1 MRSAMPNEDVD
12 TFLDT
17 KTRNVLAGILVALVV
32 LMLLLGLFFV
42 ASGAGGGNGDKLGS
56 SDSPGPVDGVL
67 DGDNERGDSLENGK
81 DDETRVQAGVPDNDQ
96 SADSG
101 SEVQAENVPLPIP
114 ADHSQSSQKTSTQD
128 VEDDKDEEVQ
138 GNTVVLSSVPN
149 RQAQARNGTSSGQNG
164 TDLSSS
170 KGMNPFVGEGKPAA
184 STVFVIDVSGSM
196 QNPGKLPRV
205 MNALSRAIDQLK
217 ENQKVCVLL
226 FDDFYFSD
234 PSLPGLVP
242 ANKKNRERIQ
252 LWLASPQGGGG
263 TEPMAAMTAAI
274 ALNPE
279 RIVLLSDGE
288 FDPSNVQMI
297 TMLNSRQTK
306 PARIDCVGL
315 MEQVIVLQEI
325 AKANRGIYYQAY

>member
-1 MRSAMPNEDVD
+1 M
-12 TFLDT
+12 
-17 KTRNVLAGILVALVV
+17 VLLA
-32 LMLLLGLFFV
+32 LFFV
-42 ASGAGGGNGDKLGS
+42 AGGAGGGDGDKLGS
-56 SDSPGPVDGVL
+56 GKANGPVEGVL
-67 DGDNERGDSLENGK
+67 DGENEKGDSLENGP
-81 DDETRVQAGVPDNDQ
+81 DDKTRVQAGEPETEQ
-96 SADSG
+96 SKDPGA
-101 SEVQAENVPLPIP
+101 EVQAEQAPLPI
-114 ADHSQSSQKTSTQD
+114 SQDYSPSTEDSTVDGSEDGEVKEKT
-128 VEDDKDEEVQ
+128 VI
-138 GNTVVLSSVPN
+138 LSRVPN
-149 RQAQARNGTSSGQNG
+149 RQTQATSGGTGHLPGKSPGQNG
-164 TDLSSS
+164 VDLSSS